1 MIKEWIAEYKPK
13 NEDEILDALREIMQE
28 ITLAA
33 LSRTDFFEKAAFYG
47 GTALRIF
54 YGLDRF
60 SEDLDFSL
68 LKADEGFTLE
78 PYFSAIL
85 TEFEA
90 LGIKV
95 RIKEK
100 EKAKRSP
107 IESAFLKT
115 ETIWKELVLE
125 DILKQTG
132 VKSNKPIKIKIEV
145 DRNPPLGFQTEEK
158 LLIRPFSFYVR
169 CFKLPSLFA
178 GKLHALLYR
187 KWNNRVKGRDWY
199 DLEWYIKKGIPL
211 DAAHFLLR
219 AQDTKDW
226 KVEIITNEQILEL
239 INHKIE
245 SVSFTN
251 VKADVIRFIKDE
263 NVLSIWS
270 AKYFKDLVEKMKF
283 ENSSSDESTQS
294 ITLSKSV

>member
-1 MIKEWIAEYKPK
+1 MIKEWITEYNPK
-13 NEDEILDALREIMQE
+13 NEEEILDALREIMQE

-33 LSRTDFFEKAAFYG
+33 LSRTDFFEKATFYG

-68 LKADEGFTLE
+68 MKVDEGFTLE
-78 PYFSAIL
+78 PYFLAIH
-85 TEFEA
+85 TEFES

-95 RIKEK
+95 SVKEK
-100 EKAKRSP
+100 EKAKRSS

-125 DILKQTG
+125 DIVKQIG
-132 VKSNKPIKIKIEV
+132 VNSNQRVKIKIEV
-145 DRNPPLGFQTEEK
+145 DCKPPLEFKTEEK

-169 CFKLPSLFA
+169 CFTPPCLFA

-199 DLEWYIKKGIPL
+199 DFEWYIKQGIPL
-211 DAAHFLLR
+211 NIGHFLHR
-219 AQDTKDW
+219 AKDTGDW
-226 KVEIITNEQILEL
+226 NAKEISQEQILEVL
-239 INHKIE
+239 EHKID

-251 VKADVIRFIKDE
+251 IKEDVVRFIKDE
-263 NVLSIWS
+263 GALSIWS
-270 AKYFKDLVEKMKF
+270 ASYFMDLVEKMKF
-283 ENSSSDESTQS
+283 ENSS
-294 ITLSKSV
+294 K

>member
-68 LKADEGFTLE
+68 LKAEEGFTLE

-85 TEFEA
+85 TEFDA

-95 RIKEK
+95 RINEK
-100 EKAKRSP
+100 EKAKRSS

-158 LLIRPFSFYVR
+158 LLIHPFSFYVR

-219 AQDTKDW
+219 AKDTTDW
-226 KVEIITNEQILEL
+226 NAEIITNEQILEL

-251 VKADVIRFIKDE
+251 IKEDVIRFIKDE
-263 NVLSIWS
+263 KVLSIWS

-283 ENSSSDESTQS
+283 ENSSSD
-294 ITLSKSV
+294 

>member
-85 TEFEA
+85 TEFDA

-95 RIKEK
+95 RINEK
-100 EKAKRSP
+100 EKAKRSS

-219 AQDTKDW
+219 AQDTTDW
-226 KVEIITNEQILEL
+226 NAEIITNEQILEL

-251 VKADVIRFIKDE
+251 IIEDVIRFIKDE
-263 NVLSIWS
+263 KVLSIWS

-283 ENSSSDESTQS
+283 ENSSSD
-294 ITLSKSV
+294 

>member
-85 TEFEA
+85 TEFDA

-95 RIKEK
+95 RINEK
-100 EKAKRSP
+100 EKAKRSS

-219 AQDTKDW
+219 AQDTTDW
-226 KVEIITNEQILEL
+226 NAEIITNEQILEL

-251 VKADVIRFIKDE
+251 IKEDVIRFIKDE
-263 NVLSIWS
+263 KALSIWS
-270 AKYFKDLVEKMKF
+270 ANYFKDLVEKMKF
-283 ENSSSDESTQS
+283 ENSSSD
-294 ITLSKSV
+294 